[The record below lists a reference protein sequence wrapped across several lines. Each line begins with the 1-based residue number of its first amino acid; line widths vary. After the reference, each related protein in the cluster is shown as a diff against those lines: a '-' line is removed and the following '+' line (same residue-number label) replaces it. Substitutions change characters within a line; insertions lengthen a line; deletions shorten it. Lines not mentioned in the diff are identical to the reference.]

1 MPWVRCAFSNV
12 SWSFPPHSWG
22 ARHGCIQ
29 HKIAPILNC
38 KSFPCGSWKLWQIVK
53 NLGSDAFPSGS
64 MLHLPT
70 FVTTLISAWILAENI
85 ARKYYM
91 IQEFVFPLSF
101 PKTML
106 EIKWVINVFKISR
119 LPSIREYCRVLQS
132 ITEYY
137 RVLQT
142 ITEYYRVS
150 EINGVLR
157 SFTE

>member
-1 MPWVRCAFSNV
+1 MCWMPWVRCAFGNV
-12 SWSFPPHSWG
+12 LWLFPPHSWCV
-22 ARHGCIQ
+22 RHGCIQ

-101 PKTML
+101 LDALASPKTML
-106 EIKWVINVFKISR
+106 DIKWVINVFKISR
-119 LPSIREYCRVLQS
+119 LQSIREYHRVLESVTEYHRVLQS
-132 ITEYY
+132 VREC
-137 RVLQT
+137 
-142 ITEYYRVS
+142 
-150 EINGVLR
+150 
-157 SFTE
+157 

>member
-1 MPWVRCAFSNV
+1 MPWVRCAFGNV
-12 SWSFPPHSWG
+12 LWLFPPHSWCV
-22 ARHGCIQ
+22 RHGCIQ

-132 ITEYY
+132 IIG
-137 RVLQT
+137 LHAKNQ
-142 ITEYYRVS
+142 
-150 EINGVLR
+150 NLR
-157 SFTE
+157 SPYFLKKKIIFTNL